1 MSATENPTPHSTDL
15 RVRFYELDPYG
26 HVNHSVYIQF
36 FESARVVMLG
46 EVGFGLD
53 SMLTDDMALVVIRL
67 STKFVTPALLNE
79 QLTIETG
86 VIEMGRVRSTWA
98 QRIVRGPDTIATQ
111 VIEFAT
117 TSREGRPRRTPEGLG
132 TAMEQFRVGD
142 DWLGGHDPR

>member
-1 MSATENPTPHSTDL
+1 MSATDNSTPHSTDL

-67 STKFVTPALLNE
+67 STKFIRPAVLNE
-79 QLTIETG
+79 LLTIETG
-86 VIEMGRVRSTWA
+86 VIEMGRVRSIWA
-98 QRIVRGPDTIATQ
+98 QRIVRGSDPIATQ
-111 VIEFAT
+111 IIEFAT
-117 TSREGRPRRTPEGLG
+117 TSRDGRPRRTPEGLG
-132 TAMEQFRVGD
+132 AAMERFNVED
-142 DWLGGHDPR
+142 DWLGSDDPR